1 MAFDD
6 SIRGYLSLDCILRVL
21 DVVGCMLRYCIHL
34 GHGHTDYDD
43 RFILIE
49 DSDTMFFFCVSLM
62 YSFKTL
68 TCWVIDD

>member
-34 GHGHTDYDD
+34 GH
-43 RFILIE
+43 
-49 DSDTMFFFCVSLM
+49 
-62 YSFKTL
+62 
-68 TCWVIDD
+68 